1 MLGEPHFLH
10 VPQFPPSRQV
20 QTSGHDQNPLHV
32 PICATTP
39 DGGQAGLCGGTWQ
52 GLSWGTHPSPSPLQT
67 GRVDKNHPL
76 VTGHTAPV
84 LDIDWCPHNDN
95 VIASASEDTTVMVR
109 GWTRHGRGVAG
120 AGGAMQSIP
129 PPSLAACEVSLAYF

>member
-1 MLGEPHFLH
+1 MSPF
-10 VPQFPPSRQV
+10 VPPPPRCP
-20 QTSGHDQNPLHV
+20 GWPL
-32 PICATTP
+32 
-39 DGGQAGLCGGTWQ
+39 GGTWQ
-52 GLSWGTHPSPSPLQT
+52 GLCQGTHPSPSPLQT

-109 GWTRHGRGVAG
+109 GWTRS
-120 AGGAMQSIP
+120 GGGWLALGERCRASSP
-129 PPSLAACEVSLAYF
+129 PHRL

>member
-1 MLGEPHFLH
+1 M
-10 VPQFPPSRQV
+10 
-20 QTSGHDQNPLHV
+20 
-32 PICATTP
+32 
-39 DGGQAGLCGGTWQ
+39 
-52 GLSWGTHPSPSPLQT
+52 
-67 GRVDKNHPL
+67 DKNHPL

-109 GWTRHGRGVAG
+109 GWTPRGRGVAG

-129 PPSLAACEVSLAYF
+129 PHPLPPVKCHWPIFSPGAMRSRWRRLLSP

>member
-1 MLGEPHFLH
+1 MCLSFPLQGRCKPLATTRIPCMSPF
-10 VPQFPPSRQV
+10 VPQP
-20 QTSGHDQNPLHV
+20 HV
-32 PICATTP
+32 VPGWA
-39 DGGQAGLCGGTWQ
+39 LGGTWQ
-52 GLSWGTHPSPSPLQT
+52 GLSCGAHPNPSPLQT

-109 GWTRHGRGVAG
+109 GWALCRRGVEG

-129 PPSLAACEVSLAYF
+129 PLLAACEVSLAYF

>member
-1 MLGEPHFLH
+1 MAPSVLYPCWGSGEG
-10 VPQFPPSRQV
+10 S
-20 QTSGHDQNPLHV
+20 
-32 PICATTP
+32 
-39 DGGQAGLCGGTWQ
+39 QA
-52 GLSWGTHPSPSPLQT
+52 HPSLPVLQT

-109 GWTRHGRGVAG
+109 GGRW
-120 AGGAMQSIP
+120 GGGGTYGGP
-129 PPSLAACEVSLAYF
+129 PLLSRCFAACKVSPTYF

>member
-1 MLGEPHFLH
+1 M
-10 VPQFPPSRQV
+10 
-20 QTSGHDQNPLHV
+20 
-32 PICATTP
+32 
-39 DGGQAGLCGGTWQ
+39 
-52 GLSWGTHPSPSPLQT
+52 QT

-109 GWTRHGRGVAG
+109 GWTLRGRGWEGQGEQCRA
-120 AGGAMQSIP
+120 SP
-129 PPSLAACEVSLAYF
+129 PPRCL